1 MIIDPTT
8 NEGKLRLRLSD
19 WSDIPLLPSSVY
31 QQTLLEN
38 DNNIQRCTTI
48 LGSFILGLLSQR
60 VHRKISN
67 LEVWGNEAFDS
78 YLKFLE
84 KIIKDPAYSGISPIP
99 YMAQGSGTNDI
110 VDFVDDWK
118 RNYYN
123 GTEAQSLAI
132 DADRSPNDGSRYG
145 FGGLV

>member
-1 MIIDPTT
+1 MIIDAST

-19 WSDIPLLPSSVY
+19 WSDIPLIPSSVY
-31 QQTLLEN
+31 QQTLLDN
-38 DNNIQRCTTI
+38 DNNLQRCTTI
-48 LGSFILGLLSQR
+48 IGSYILGILSQKT
-60 VHRKISN
+60 HRKLAN
-67 LEVWGNEAFDS
+67 LEVWGKESFDS
-78 YLKFLE
+78 YLKYLDL
-84 KIIKDPAYSGISPIP
+84 IIKDPAYSGVSPIP

-123 GTEAQSLAI
+123 GTESQELAI
-132 DADRSPNDGSRYG
+132 DAERSPNDGSRFG